1 MNPQTYSR
9 IGLVVFSALFVNACG
24 NLPKHDSTLT
34 DDAKIVFAEDAFA
47 LKGENKLPDK
57 WWLAL
62 NDSTLNQLIDQA
74 LKNNN
79 NLKVGLLKIKKSRL
93 SLQTTDA
100 NQAFKLDAKAGVSTS
115 AAETSGKSTDTDK
128 FSVGLVASYELDL
141 WNKQSNLSASAALDI
156 TASELDYKTLRIS
169 TSADVAL
176 AWYRL
181 VEQIQQLQLLKLQL
195 TISEDYL
202 QVIEQKFR
210 TGQSLAADVLQQR
223 QTVESVKGDH
233 FNTYR
238 LIQQYKNQL
247 ALLLAEPNFKQA
259 TPATLA
265 LPTLPALPKLG
276 LKTEL
281 LHHRPDVQSAFNQLA
296 KTDTQ
301 TAIAVAERFPKI
313 SLSANYE
320 RNGSDAGSLFDNWLA
335 SLAGNLI
342 VPILDADKRALEVD
356 KKKNLYQ
363 QALLNYKQK
372 ILSSVSEVQSALFK
386 EDRQGQYLASLA
398 KQLKLSEQATQ
409 QIRSSYIKGAMDFQ
423 RVLNAVLS
431 DQNLQRNYLRANRE
445 LIEYRISLYRALSG
459 GWEINNDK

>member
-1 MNPQTYSR
+1 
-9 IGLVVFSALFVNACG
+9 
-24 NLPKHDSTLT
+24 
-34 DDAKIVFAEDAFA
+34 
-47 LKGENKLPDK
+47 
-57 WWLAL
+57 
-62 NDSTLNQLIDQA
+62 
-74 LKNNN
+74 
-79 NLKVGLLKIKKSRL
+79 
-93 SLQTTDA
+93 
-100 NQAFKLDAKAGVSTS
+100 
-115 AAETSGKSTDTDK
+115 
-128 FSVGLVASYELDL
+128 
-141 WNKQSNLSASAALDI
+141 
-156 TASELDYKTLRIS
+156 
-169 TSADVAL
+169 
-176 AWYRL
+176 
-181 VEQIQQLQLLKLQL
+181 
-195 TISEDYL
+195 
-202 QVIEQKFR
+202 
-210 TGQSLAADVLQQR
+210 
-223 QTVESVKGDH
+223 
-233 FNTYR
+233 
-238 LIQQYKNQL
+238 
-247 ALLLAEPNFKQA
+247 
-259 TPATLA
+259 
-265 LPTLPALPKLG
+265 
-276 LKTEL
+276 
-281 LHHRPDVQSAFNQLA
+281 VQSAFNQLA

-386 EDRQGQYLASLA
+386 EDRQGQYLASLE